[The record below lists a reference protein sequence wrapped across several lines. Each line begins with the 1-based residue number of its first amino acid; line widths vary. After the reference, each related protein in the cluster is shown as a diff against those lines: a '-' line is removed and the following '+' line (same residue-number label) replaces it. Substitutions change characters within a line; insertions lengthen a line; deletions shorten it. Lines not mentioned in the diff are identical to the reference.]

1 MPIRLTTLAR
11 LAGLGDDPQ
20 TTEEERY
27 RLTIARFG
35 ALVFVGDAALIFAAA
50 AIGGRTPIAGV
61 VIPTSATAM
70 TVCFLVGYRRLSLL
84 VCQLLSVTGTAMIGT
99 VVYLTYP
106 SYGLLFVPAVCVIA
120 FLFPLWL
127 AIAQTCWM
135 VVCFGVA
142 VWVAHPAGFD
152 PLEPSLLLAGTLA
165 GILLIVVTLK
175 RRETRIVE
183 REREGQA
190 ILDAF
195 FASSPLGVAILDPD
209 LRYVRVN
216 QTYADWSGTTPA
228 EHTGRGV
235 DDVQPGIREQIE
247 SPLRRMLA
255 TGDAL
260 VGLETTTRGRHYR
273 ASHYPIRGAGG
284 RITLIAAIID
294 DVTEIKET
302 EVRLAHLL
310 ADEQAARLELEG
322 IRRQLTARNEQLAAQ
337 AATDPL
343 TKLANR
349 AAFDEQLTIALV
361 RADRDGAAVG
371 VVYIDLDGFK
381 EINDRYGHAAGDQ
394 LLEAVAGR
402 LTSHQHANDV
412 IARIGGDEFLLLLT
426 DLEPRAGRETL
437 AAIATRIQGAIAAPI
452 SLPRH
457 GMVGISSS
465 VGTSLYPDDAP
476 TAAELVAAADRAMYR
491 RKRAA

>member
-1 MPIRLTTLAR
+1 MLIRLTTLA
-11 LAGLGDDPQ
+11 GLGNDPR

-61 VIPTSATAM
+61 VIPATATAM

-84 VCQLLSVTGTAMIGT
+84 VCQLLSITGTAMIGA

-142 VWVAHPAGFD
+142 VWVADPAGFD

-165 GILLIVVTLK
+165 GILVIVVTLK
-175 RRETRIVE
+175 RRESRIAE

-228 EHTGRGV
+228 EHAGRGV
-235 DDVQPGIREQIE
+235 DEVQPGIREQIE
-247 SPLRRMLA
+247 PPLKRMLE
-255 TGDAL
+255 TGDPL

-273 ASHYPIRGAGG
+273 GSHYPIRGAGG

-349 AAFDEQLTIALV
+349 AAFDEHLMIAL
-361 RADRDGAAVG
+361 AC
-371 VVYIDLDGFK
+371 
-381 EINDRYGHAAGDQ
+381 AG
-394 LLEAVAGR
+394 
-402 LTSHQHANDV
+402 
-412 IARIGGDEFLLLLT
+412 
-426 DLEPRAGRETL
+426 P
-437 AAIATRIQGAIAAPI
+437 
-452 SLPRH
+452 
-457 GMVGISSS
+457 
-465 VGTSLYPDDAP
+465 
-476 TAAELVAAADRAMYR
+476 
-491 RKRAA
+491 

>member
-1 MPIRLTTLAR
+1 MVMCCGAAVW
-11 LAGLGDDPQ
+11 LAG
-20 TTEEERY
+20 
-27 RLTIARFG
+27 
-35 ALVFVGDAALIFAAA
+35 
-50 AIGGRTPIAGV
+50 
-61 VIPTSATAM
+61 
-70 TVCFLVGYRRLSLL
+70 
-84 VCQLLSVTGTAMIGT
+84 
-99 VVYLTYP
+99 
-106 SYGLLFVPAVCVIA
+106 
-120 FLFPLWL
+120 
-127 AIAQTCWM
+127 
-135 VVCFGVA
+135 
-142 VWVAHPAGFD
+142 PAGFE

-165 GILLIVVTLK
+165 GILVIVVTLK
-175 RRETRIVE
+175 RRETRIAE

-216 QTYADWSGTTPA
+216 QTYAGWSGTTPA

-235 DDVQPGIREQIE
+235 DDVQPGVREQIE
-247 SPLRRMLA
+247 PPLKRMLE
-255 TGDAL
+255 TGEPL

-302 EVRLAHLL
+302 EVRLARLL

-349 AAFDEQLTIALV
+349 AAFDEHLTIALA

-381 EINDRYGHAAGDQ
+381 EINDRYGHAAGDE

-402 LTSHQHANDV
+402 LTSHRHSNDV
-412 IARIGGDEFLLLLT
+412 IARIGGDEFLLLLA

-437 AAIATRIQGAIAAPI
+437 AAIATRIQGAIATPI
-452 SLPRH
+452 RLPRH

-465 VGTSLYPDDAP
+465 VGTSLYPNDAV

>member
-1 MPIRLTTLAR
+1 MLIRLTT
-11 LAGLGDDPQ
+11 LAGLGDDPRA
-20 TTEEERY
+20 TEEERY
-27 RLTIARFG
+27 RLTIARVG
-35 ALVFVGDAALIFAAA
+35 ALVFVGDSALVFFAS
-50 AIGGRTPIAGV
+50 AIGDRSLIAGV
-61 VIPTSATAM
+61 LVPATAIA
-70 TVCFLVGYRRLSLL
+70 TAVCFLVGYRRLSLL
-84 VCQLLSVTGTAMIGT
+84 ACQLINALGTAMLGA
-99 VVYLTYP
+99 VVYFNDP
-106 SYGLLFVPAVCVIA
+106 AYGLLFVLSVCTVA
-120 FLFPLWL
+120 FLFPLSW

-135 VVCFGVA
+135 VACFGTA
-142 VWVAHPAGFD
+142 VWLADPAGFN

-165 GILLIVVTLK
+165 GILLIIGTLK

-228 EHTGRGV
+228 EHTGRGL
-235 DDVQPGIREQIE
+235 DDVQPGVREQIE
-247 SPLRRMLA
+247 LPLRRILA

-402 LTSHQHANDV
+402 LTSHQHTNDV

-426 DLEPRAGRETL
+426 DLEPRAGREVL

-452 SLPRH
+452 RLPRH